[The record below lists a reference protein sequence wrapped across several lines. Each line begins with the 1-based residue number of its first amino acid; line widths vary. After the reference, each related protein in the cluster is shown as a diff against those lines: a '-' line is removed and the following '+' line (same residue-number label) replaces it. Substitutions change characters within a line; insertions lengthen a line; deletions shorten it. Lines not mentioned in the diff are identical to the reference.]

1 MVCLYEEEK
10 GLVGRLKERE
20 GLKDGA
26 RPRRK
31 QEAEWRAGETLN

>member
-1 MVCLYEEEK
+1 MACFYGEEK

-26 RPRRK
+26 RTRKK
-31 QEAEWRAGETLN
+31 QEAEWRAVEMLN